1 MRHTKIGERENR
13 FELRGGEKI
22 RIGRVIFTVK
32 EIVNDKVQF
41 RSEIGDSAS
50 RRSESSLIDQEDLN

>member
-1 MRHTKIGERENR
+1 MEKPEHEEDLNRLWLVVRHLKVGETENR

-32 EIVNDKVQF
+32 EIVNDKV
-41 RSEIGDSAS
+41 
-50 RRSESSLIDQEDLN
+50 